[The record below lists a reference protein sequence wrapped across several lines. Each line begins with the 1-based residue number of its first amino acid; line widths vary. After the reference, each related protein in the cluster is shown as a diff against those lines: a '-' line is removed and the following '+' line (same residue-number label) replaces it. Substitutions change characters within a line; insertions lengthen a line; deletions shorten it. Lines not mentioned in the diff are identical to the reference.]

1 MEWSDVETELLQY
14 VFPPKLKIPHNSE
27 FTVVPWDISACGLV
41 IAVLKPLDLWFV
53 MFWFGITIYWYA
65 EKERRF
71 EERNIFELLVPRG
84 MLHSA
89 LQM

>member
-1 MEWSDVETELLQY
+1 MAAPASQWSDGIERNVEWSDVETELLQY

-53 MFWFGITIYWYA
+53 IFWFGITIY
-65 EKERRF
+65 
-71 EERNIFELLVPRG
+71 
-84 MLHSA
+84 
-89 LQM
+89 